1 MIISRT
7 PLRITLGG
15 GGTDIPQYFTKY
27 GPGFLV
33 SAAIDKYVYLSVH
46 RNFDQVYS
54 LKYNQIENEA
64 EIRNL
69 QHPIFREVL
78 KLLEINEHVE
88 ITSLADIP
96 AGTGLGSSG
105 SFTVGLIKALL
116 LYSGKSMGNHEIA
129 ELASK
134 IEIEILSQPV
144 GKQDQF
150 IGSLGGLK
158 AFEFKSDGSVIA
170 SEINI
175 KKEIKN
181 VLFENLFLFYTG
193 KKRNASEQL
202 KNISQNENMDPFLIK
217 NLDTAREMAYET
229 VQNLESGKLEKI
241 GSSLSE
247 QWRIKISRDPSE
259 FHLEIDNAIKIGIQA
274 GALGGKLIG
283 AGGGGCILFYSEN
296 PKNLR
301 AGMKNCNYPEIRFGL
316 DERGSTIIL

>member
-1 MIISRT
+1 VIISRT

-15 GGTDIPQYFTKY
+15 GGTDIPHYFTNH

-33 SAAIDKYVYLSVH
+33 SAAINKYVYLSVH
-46 RNFDQVYS
+46 RNFDEIYS
-54 LKYNQIENEA
+54 LKYNRIENEA
-64 EIRNL
+64 EISNL

-78 KLLEINEHVE
+78 RVLEINEHVE

-116 LYSGKSMGNHEIA
+116 GHSGKSLGDYEIA
-129 ELASK
+129 ELACK
-134 IEIEILSQPV
+134 IEIEILNQPG

-150 IGSLGGLK
+150 IGSFGGLK

-170 SEINI
+170 SDINI
-175 KKEIKN
+175 EKETKN
-181 VLFENLFLFYTG
+181 VLFENLYLFYTG
-193 KKRNASEQL
+193 KKRKASEQL
-202 KNISQNENMDPFLIK
+202 KNISENEGMNPFLIK
-217 NLDTAREMAYET
+217 NLDTARKMAYET
-229 VQNLESGKLEKI
+229 VMNLESGQLEKF

-247 QWRIKISRDPSE
+247 QWRIKISRDPSD
-259 FHLEIDNAIKIGIQA
+259 FHIEIDNAIKIGIQA

-301 AGMKNCNYPEIRFGL
+301 AEMKKCNFPEIRFDL
-316 DERGSTIIL
+316 DEHGSILIL